1 MMRNDKEQGSLLGL
15 LKMTMDNKLT
25 IKQLL
30 VLLHLDSPV
39 KASQVAEI
47 CGVTMAG
54 ATGIIDRME
63 QAQYVRREHSKSD
76 RRCIMVERTVAG
88 SEALKNIINV
98 IPR

>member
-1 MMRNDKEQGSLLGL
+1 MIRYKRIKDSVNTLCSTM
-15 LKMTMDNKLT
+15 MDNHLSV
-25 IKQLL
+25 KQLMIL
-30 VLLHLDSPV
+30 TQLDEPIM
-39 KASQVAEI
+39 ASKVAKI

-63 QAQYVRREHSKSD
+63 QAKYVRREHSKSD